1 MTDVERGFFS
11 QIPLIFTNIV
21 FINLS
26 LKNQLDK
33 LAKRLKLRIFQGFQA
48 IQLLMVK
55 GVK

>member
-1 MTDVERGFFS
+1 MTDAERGFFS

-33 LAKRLKLRIFQGFQA
+33 LAKRLKLRISQGFQA